1 MMKWNKIA
9 ALLASGLICC
19 GMFAG
24 CSGAADISNGA
35 AAKDYPVTVLE
46 VTLNQKPEGV
56 VVLSENIADVI
67 LTMGYEI
74 TLKGKSAACTQDD
87 LSILPNFTIDNV
99 SEMKEAQVTL
109 VLTDTAPTD
118 DQKNALNG
126 AGIQV
131 IVIPPATSREDL
143 TRLYTQVGSAMAGG
157 KTGYTTA
164 ERAAESTLLSVDEVS
179 RLVPEQETRP
189 TACYLYSLTD
199 AENARAATDDMLAGK
214 LIEYAGMTN
223 NFGDSSNGEVK
234 LESLVFGNPDYI
246 FCNTG
251 LKDQITG
258 NSAYAE
264 LNAVKNNHVY
274 EIEASAMN
282 RQGHTLFRTVA
293 RLASTV
299 YPEVEYGGSN
309 SSASSNTTSSQTSS
323 ASSSASSSPSSSS
336 APASSAPSSSAP
348 VSSTPYSRPNVTA
361 PERRIQQGG
370 VLQVGDAGE
379 DVLNME
385 IRLDELGYIWYN
397 SPTGNFTANTSQC
410 LKDFQLYN
418 GLSVTGIA
426 NAQTLEALY
435 SANAVRSPDQN

>member
-1 MMKWNKIA
+1 MKWNKVV
-9 ALLASGLICC
+9 ALLASGVLCC
-19 GMFAG
+19 GIAAG
-24 CSGAADISNGA
+24 CSGAADITNGV

-46 VTLNQKPEGV
+46 VTLKEKPQGV
-56 VVLSENIADVI
+56 VVLSENLADVI

-74 TLKGKSAACTQDD
+74 TLKGKSAACTQED
-87 LSILPNFTIDNV
+87 LSILPNFTMDN
-99 SEMKEAQVTL
+99 SEEMKEAEVTL
-109 VLTDTAPTD
+109 VLADTAPSEQQAAD
-118 DQKNALNG
+118 LKN

-143 TRLYTQVGSAMAGG
+143 NRLYTQVGSAMAGG
-157 KTGYTTA
+157 KTGYTMA
-164 ERAAESTLLSVDEVS
+164 QRAAESALLSVDEVS
-179 RLVPEQETRP
+179 RLVPEQENKP

-199 AENARAATDDMLAGK
+199 AETARAATGDMLAGK

-223 NFGDSSNGEVK
+223 NFSDSTDGTVK
-234 LESLVFGNPDYI
+234 LESLIFGNPDYI

-251 LKDQITG
+251 LKAQITG

-282 RQGHTLFRTVA
+282 RQGHTLFDTVA
-293 RLASTV
+293 RLASAV
-299 YPEVEYGGSN
+299 YPEIEYSDPN
-309 SSASSNTTSSQTSS
+309 ASTSQSSTTSSAPQN
-323 ASSSASSSPSSSS
+323 SS
-336 APASSAPSSSAP
+336 APASSAPSSSTPASSAPSSAP
-348 VSSTPYSRPNVTA
+348 VSSAPYSRPNITA
-361 PERRIQQGG
+361 PERRIQQAG
-370 VLQVGDAGE
+370 VLQVGDAGQ

-397 SPTGNFTANTSQC
+397 SPTGNFTANTAQC

-426 NAQTLEALY
+426 NAQTIEKLY
-435 SANAVRSPDQN
+435 ASDAKRSPDNN